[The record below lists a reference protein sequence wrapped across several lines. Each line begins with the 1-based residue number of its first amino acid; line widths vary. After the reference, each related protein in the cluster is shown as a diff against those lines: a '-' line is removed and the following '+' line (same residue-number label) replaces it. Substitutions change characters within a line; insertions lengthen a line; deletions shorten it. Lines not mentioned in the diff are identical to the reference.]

1 MDEGVVLMWVQKSN
15 KTCAWKRLWLE
26 VNRCFKH
33 IANDLVIICDTI
45 IDTSES
51 VPVDFIEKKATCK
64 MENFYIL
71 LVFLLITISL
81 LIIVSVYYFH

>member
-1 MDEGVVLMWVQKSN
+1 MWVQKSN
-15 KTCAWKRLWLE
+15 KTSCAWKRLWLE

-51 VPVDFIEKKATCK
+51 VPVDFIEKRQPAKWK
-64 MENFYIL
+64 ISIFYL
-71 LVFLLITISL
+71 SF
-81 LIIVSVYYFH
+81 Y